1 MKFTL
6 LRDFSNRKISPRC
19 ANHILPKISK
29 STHPIPPSK
38 KITVCCKPKNT
49 LNTKKTPNRKFCRVS
64 CAGLAETGVQVP
76 PYSEVVPV
84 DFEGGYYPIYGG
96 EGVILGGCGGGIWY
110 GGWYK
115 RVWV

>member
-1 MKFTL
+1 M
-6 LRDFSNRKISPRC
+6 
-19 ANHILPKISK
+19 
-29 STHPIPPSK
+29 
-38 KITVCCKPKNT
+38 
-49 LNTKKTPNRKFCRVS
+49 
-64 CAGLAETGVQVP
+64 QVP

-115 RVWV
+115 RVGEGYGYSGEWEKRNIHVRCGEGC